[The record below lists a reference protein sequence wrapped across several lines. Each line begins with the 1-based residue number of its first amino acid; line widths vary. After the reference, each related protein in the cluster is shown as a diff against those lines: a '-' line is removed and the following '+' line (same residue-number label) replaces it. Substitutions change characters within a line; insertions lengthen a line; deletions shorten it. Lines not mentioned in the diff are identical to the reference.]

1 MKALLAA
8 TLAAVLCAPLA
19 ATAND
24 DYPTRPITLVVPYP
38 AGGNA
43 DVALRGM
50 TDALTRELGVE
61 MVVTP
66 VPGAGGV
73 TGTQRVVSSA
83 PDGYTVL
90 VAAQSS
96 ITIPSLVRKLRFQW
110 DTLIYLATINATPMY
125 IGTNRAAPKFTS
137 FEQMIE
143 FTRKNPD
150 ALNMAQIGKVGLHEV
165 TMLRIM
171 KRFGVKFRT
180 IPFNGGPPTVAAVLG
195 GHADALITN
204 NANDGLL
211 PVVLTGE
218 ASSHYPGVKT
228 LTELGYPD
236 LATGV
241 SVVVA
246 VPPGT
251 PEPVARKL
259 EDAFAKAVK
268 DPKYVE
274 ILESLKWTPVW
285 YGRAETNARIKTEAM
300 AVQGLIDDKLLSV
313 STE

>member
-1 MKALLAA
+1 MKAMLA
-8 TLAAVLCAPLA
+8 TLLAAVLGAPLA
-19 ATAND
+19 AAASDT
-24 DYPTRPITLVVPYP
+24 YPTRPITLVVPYP

-43 DVALRGM
+43 DVALRAM
-50 TDALTRELGVE
+50 TDALKRELGVD

-73 TGTQRVVSSA
+73 TGTQRVLSSA

-110 DTLIYLATINATPMY
+110 DTPMYLATINETPMY
-125 IGTNRAAPKFTS
+125 IGTNRASPKFTT
-137 FEQMIE
+137 FEEMIT
-143 FTRKNPD
+143 FTRQNPD
-150 ALNMAQIGKVGLHEV
+150 VLNMAQIGKAGLHEV

-204 NANDGLL
+204 NANDALL

-246 VPPGT
+246 VPAGT
-251 PEPVARKL
+251 PEPVARRL
-259 EDAFAKAVK
+259 EDAFAKAAK
-268 DPKYVE
+268 DPRY
-274 ILESLKWTPVW
+274 LEVLQSLKWTPVW
-285 YGRAETNARIKTEAM
+285 YGRAETNARIKAEAM
-300 AVQGLIDDKLLSV
+300 AVKGLIDDKLLST

>member
-8 TLAAVLCAPLA
+8 LLSVALCAPLA

-24 DYPTRPITLVVPYP
+24 NYPTRPITVVVPYP
-38 AGGNA
+38 AGGNQ
-43 DVALRGM
+43 DVALRAM
-50 TDALTRELGVE
+50 SDALKKELGVDI
-61 MVVTP
+61 VVMP

-73 TGTQRVVSSA
+73 TGTQRVLSSA

-96 ITIPSLVRKLRFQW
+96 ITIPSLVRQLRFQW
-110 DTLIYLATINATPMY
+110 DTPKYLATINTTPMY
-125 IGTNRAAPKFTS
+125 IGTSRASPKFSS
-137 FEQMIE
+137 FDEMIE
-143 FTRKNPD
+143 FTRKNPGV
-150 ALNMAQIGKVGLHEV
+150 LNMAQIGKAGLHEV
-165 TMLRIM
+165 TMLRIK
-171 KRFGVKFRT
+171 KRFGVDFKS
-180 IPFNGGPPTVAAVLG
+180 IPFNGGPPTVTAVLG

-204 NANDGLL
+204 NANDALL

-218 ASSHYPGVKT
+218 ASPHYPGVKT
-228 LTELGYPD
+228 LSDLGYAD

-246 VPPGT
+246 VPPET
-251 PEPVARKL
+251 PEPIARKL

-268 DPKYVE
+268 DPKYIEV
-274 ILESLKWTPVW
+274 LNSLKWTPAY
-285 YGRAETNARIKTEAM
+285 YGRAETNARIKAEAM
-300 AVQGLIDDKLLSV
+300 AVKGLIDDKLLST